1 MSFYDD
7 YGIGDAQQFFGT
19 VAPWAQDIPEEIYS
33 NEGRNYPLPF
43 VSDENYYSN
52 EGRNYPTPESTQGR
66 GGSPVNASM
75 SQANF
80 GGLLDRLKGMGGKAM
95 DFAGTPQGI
104 MSIIAALAAMA
115 DRRGASGG
123 GTKMGMPAPRQFTRT
138 MTQGQYGPIARYAAE
153 GGLMQAYAQGGEA
166 QAYAGGQPL
175 MMEDGGF
182 VFTRAASDKLG
193 PQGIA
198 ALGGKMIS
206 APGNGTNDKG
216 ITGIIGKHGITPAR
230 VSKGES
236 YFPEEAVEAN
246 GGPEQMYAKMNALQR
261 KA

>member
-7 YGIGDAQQFFGT
+7 YGIGDAVQYFGT
-19 VAPWAQDIPEEIYS
+19 DDYPMPTNLQAYLGSGDQEGDYPMPTTAQAYLGSGDQ
-33 NEGRNYPLPF
+33 EGDYPM
-43 VSDENYYSN
+43 
-52 EGRNYPTPESTQGR
+52 PTNPQTPGAFSGT
-66 GGSPVNASM
+66 
-75 SQANF
+75 
-80 GGLLDRLKGMGGKAM
+80 GLGKLGEMLKGMGGKAM

-104 MSIIAALAAMA
+104 MTLLAAFAALK
-115 DRRGASGG
+115 DKRGPSGG
-123 GTKMGMPAPRQFTRT
+123 GATMGMPAPRQFTRT

-246 GGPEQMYAKMNALQR
+246 GGPKRMYAKMNALQR

>member
-1 MSFYDD
+1 MAWRYDYASGEMYDD
-7 YGIGDAQQFFGT
+7 GESEQPEWDVVSSNPNYTYADEYDKGFGG
-19 VAPWAQDIPEEIYS
+19 ANQEGPGAIPA
-33 NEGRNYPLPF
+33 EGVELYP
-43 VSDENYYSN
+43 
-52 EGRNYPTPESTQGR
+52 
-66 GGSPVNASM
+66 GGS
-75 SQANF
+75 
-80 GGLLDRLKGMGGKAM
+80 GGLDKFLNSLKGMGGKAM
-95 DFAGTPQGI
+95 NFAGTPQGI
-104 MSIIAALAAMA
+104 MTLLAALAAYK
-115 DRRGASGG
+115 DRAKPSGG
-123 GTKMGMPAPRQFTRT
+123 GTTMGMLAPRQFTRT

-216 ITGIIGKHGITPAR
+216 ITGIIGKHGVTPAR
-230 VSKGES
+230 VSDKES

-246 GGPEQMYAKMNALQR
+246 GGPKRMYAKMNALQR

>member
-1 MSFYDD
+1 MAWRYDYASGEMYDD
-7 YGIGDAQQFFGT
+7 GESDTFDGLPLYARDPYADEGGFGDVGGVSSGGGT
-19 VAPWAQDIPEEIYS
+19 EAADQAYRTSP
-33 NEGRNYPLPF
+33 
-43 VSDENYYSN
+43 
-52 EGRNYPTPESTQGR
+52 
-66 GGSPVNASM
+66 GSAS
-75 SQANF
+75 AT
-80 GGLLDRLKGMGGKAM
+80 GLDKFLNSLKGMGGKAM

-104 MSIIAALAAMA
+104 MTLLAALAAYK
-115 DRRGASGG
+115 DRAKPSGG
-123 GTKMGMPAPRQFTRT
+123 GTTMGMMAPRQYART

-216 ITGIIGKHGITPAR
+216 ITGIIGKHGVTPAR
-230 VSKGES
+230 VSDKES
-236 YFPEEAVEAN
+236 YFPEEAVAAN
-246 GGPEQMYAKMNALQR
+246 GGPKRMYAKMNALQR

>member
-1 MSFYDD
+1 MPYICDENGENCQYYPDEPSGYD
-7 YGIGDAQQFFGT
+7 FGADPT
-19 VAPWAQDIPEEIYS
+19 NPFGLYS
-33 NEGRNYPLPF
+33 NWGGDTLPAMG
-43 VSDENYYSN
+43 VADDTAPGMGDRAIGVAKS
-52 EGRNYPTPESTQGR
+52 
-66 GGSPVNASM
+66 
-75 SQANF
+75 F
-80 GGLLDRLKGMGGKAM
+80 GETLKGMGGKALN
-95 DFAGTPQGI
+95 FAQTPQGI
-104 MSIIAALAAMA
+104 MTLLAALAAYK
-115 DRRGASGG
+115 DRAKPSGG
-123 GTKMGMPAPRQFTRT
+123 GTTMGMMAPRQFTRA

-230 VSKGES
+230 VSDKES

-246 GGPEQMYAKMNALQR
+246 GGPKRMYAKMNALQR

>member
-1 MSFYDD
+1 MPYICDENGENCQYYPDEPSGYDWEAD
-7 YGIGDAQQFFGT
+7 PTNPFGIFSNWGGDTLPAMGVADDTAPGIGDQAIGAVKGLGKFGEM
-19 VAPWAQDIPEEIYS
+19 V
-33 NEGRNYPLPF
+33 
-43 VSDENYYSN
+43 
-52 EGRNYPTPESTQGR
+52 
-66 GGSPVNASM
+66 
-75 SQANF
+75 
-80 GGLLDRLKGMGGKAM
+80 KGIGGKAM
-95 DFAGTPQGI
+95 NFAGTPQGI

-216 ITGIIGKHGITPAR
+216 ITGIIGKNGVTPAR
-230 VSKGES
+230 VSNKES

-246 GGPEQMYAKMNALQR
+246 GGPKRMYAKMNALQR